1 MWKTFEFFVGM
12 ENVMFREMHVG
23 EKSIGVSVPF
33 LCRLL
38 LWRFAKIS
46 T

>member
-1 MWKTFEFFVGM
+1 
-12 ENVMFREMHVG
+12 MFREMHVG

-38 LWRFAKIS
+38 LFRQKRF
-46 T
+46 